1 MDNHRLFTNIKLK
14 ITGDKL
20 VYTQYEKDFAVG
32 PNPYARNKRPR
43 DPNKPK
49 TFRRYIIRKA
59 KQTVVDL
66 INTNCNAYI
75 NPKTKKS
82 FAPTFATFTFA
93 QNLQDIPQAKKLFR
107 DFIRRLSR
115 NITDDASQQ
124 SYLQYLGVI
133 EFQRRGAIHFH
144 VVFFNLPYI
153 WNGLLQEI
161 WSHGYTDIRLIED
174 IQNIG
179 AYIAKYIGK
188 DMGDPRLYDQPSYF
202 RSRGLKEPL
211 KVYGATI
218 PDYLIANLPLEAMTQ
233 QKCNFPTGYLG
244 NADQM
249 TFDLRDFPEDRKML
263 DYLISKTLITEG

>member
-1 MDNHRLFTNIKLK
+1 MDTLRLFTNVKLK

-20 VYTQYEKDFAVG
+20 VYTQYANDFAVG
-32 PNPYARNKRPR
+32 PNPNARGKRPR
-43 DPNKPK
+43 DPNLPK
-49 TFRRYIIRKA
+49 TYRRYIIRKA

-66 INTNCNAYI
+66 INTNSNAYI
-75 NPKTKKS
+75 NPKTNKS

-115 NITDDASQQ
+115 TIAEDVDQQ

-153 WNGLLQEI
+153 WNGILQEI

-202 RSRGLKEPL
+202 RSRGLKQPL
-211 KVYGATI
+211 KLYGSTI
-218 PDYLIANLPLEAMTQ
+218 PDYLLSQLPLESL
-233 QKCNFPTGYLG
+233 KERKENFPTGYLG
-244 NADQM
+244 NADQL
-249 TFDLRDFPEDRKML
+249 TFDLRDFPEARQTL
-263 DYLISKTLITEG
+263 DKLLNQTLTN